1 MNEREVSELRRRFR
15 ADKTNITRI
24 CGCYV
29 SDKGEILSQ
38 FTTSISLM
46 LDDEKE
52 KGEHSYKLRLFGVTV
67 RYVTLP
73 VHEIVL
79 LPGGSV
85 GKSPLMQL
93 FMDV

>member
-1 MNEREVSELRRRFR
+1 M
-15 ADKTNITRI
+15 
-24 CGCYV
+24 
-29 SDKGEILSQ
+29 
-38 FTTSISLM
+38 
-46 LDDEKE
+46 DDEKE
-52 KGEHSYKLRLFGVTV
+52 KGEHSYRLRQFGVTV

>member
-1 MNEREVSELRRRFR
+1 M
-15 ADKTNITRI
+15 
-24 CGCYV
+24 
-29 SDKGEILSQ
+29 
-38 FTTSISLM
+38 
-46 LDDEKE
+46 DDEKE
-52 KGEHSYKLRLFGVTV
+52 KGEHSYRLRQFGVTV

-79 LPGGSV
+79 LPGGNV